1 MPADGPGPVTTGW
14 AGVPAFFEI
23 GKPRTAMSS
32 SAIPLQHS
40 SRQVWSAV
48 LAMSLCAFALVASEF
63 LPVSLL
69 TPIASDLSL
78 TEGQAGQAIS
88 ISGFFAV
95 MTSLMLATLTQGI
108 DRKPVLLATTALML
122 VSGVMVAFAPN
133 YLTLMVGRAVL
144 GIAVG
149 GYWSM
154 STAVMMRIAP
164 DALVPK
170 AIAVMQGGTA
180 LATAIAA
187 PVGSYLGG
195 MIGWR
200 GAFFCVVPL
209 ALLALIWQAFTLPAM
224 PSERTKV
231 AATGSLRLLGDS
243 KVALGMAAV
252 AFLFMGQFTLFTYL
266 RPFLETVTHVDV
278 PTLSLL
284 LLIIGAAGLVGTMLV
299 GSLVTRNL
307 KRVLIGIPLIMTA
320 IAFAVIAVGEWVV
333 PVAILLGSWGLIATC
348 APVGWFTWLA
358 RMLPHHAEAGGGLMV
373 AVIQLAITVGATA
386 GGVLYDGAGYQ
397 ATFVASGIFLLAAA
411 ILSFLASRRSGG

>member
-1 MPADGPGPVTTGW
+1 
-14 AGVPAFFEI
+14 
-23 GKPRTAMSS
+23 MSS
-32 SAIPLQHS
+32 PAIPLQHS
-40 SRQVWSAV
+40 NRQVWSAV

-95 MTSLMLATLTQGI
+95 ITSLLLATVTQGI

-122 VSGVMVAFAPN
+122 ISGGMVAFAPD

-144 GIAVG
+144 GIAIG

-164 DALVPK
+164 EALVPK

-195 MIGWR
+195 MVGWR

-209 ALLALIWQAFTLPAM
+209 AALALIWQAFTLPAM
-224 PSERTKV
+224 PSERIQIS
-231 AATGSLRLLGDS
+231 ATGSLRLLGDS

-284 LLIIGAAGLVGTMLV
+284 LLIIGAAGLVGTMLA
-299 GSLVTRNL
+299 GSLVSQSLN
-307 KRVLIGIPLIMTA
+307 KVLVGIPLIMTA
-320 IAFAVIAVGEWVV
+320 IAFAIGVVGSWLV
-333 PVAILLGSWGLIATC
+333 PVAAVLGLWGLAATC

-358 RMLPHHAEAGGGLMV
+358 KALPHDAEAGGGLMV
-373 AVIQLAITVGATA
+373 AVIQLAITAGATA
-386 GGVLYDGAGYQ
+386 GGMLYDGMGYQ
-397 ATFVASGIFLLAAA
+397 ATFIASGIFLLIATALSVVTSRWRGAACT
-411 ILSFLASRRSGG
+411 

>member
-1 MPADGPGPVTTGW
+1 MT
-14 AGVPAFFEI
+14 
-23 GKPRTAMSS
+23 S

-40 SRQVWSAV
+40 SRQVWGAV

-69 TPIASDLSL
+69 TPLATDLSL
-78 TEGQAGQAIS
+78 TEGEAGQAIS

-95 MTSLMLATLTQGI
+95 VTSLLLSTLTQGT
-108 DRKPVLLATTALML
+108 DRKPVLLGTTALML
-122 VSGVMVAFAPN
+122 VSGAMVAFAPN
-133 YLTLMVGRAVL
+133 YMTLMMGRAVL
-144 GIAVG
+144 GIAIG

-164 DALVPK
+164 EALVPK

-195 MIGWR
+195 LIGWR
-200 GAFFCVVPL
+200 GAFLCVVPL
-209 ALLALIWQAFTLPAM
+209 AAIALIWQAFTLPAM
-224 PSERTKV
+224 PGERGTV
-231 AATGSLRLLGDS
+231 SVTDPLRLLGDS

-284 LLIIGAAGLVGTMLV
+284 LLIIGVAGLVGTMMV
-299 GSLVTRNL
+299 GSLVSRHL
-307 KRVLIGIPLIMTA
+307 FRVLPGIPLLMA
-320 IAFAVIAVGEWVV
+320 VVAFAVISTGSWIVPTAV
-333 PVAILLGSWGLIATC
+333 LLGGWGLIATC

-358 RMLPHHAEAGGGLMV
+358 RMLPEDAEAGGGLMV
-373 AVIQLAITVGATA
+373 AVIQLAITVGATS
-386 GGVLYDGAGYQ
+386 GGVLYDGVGYQ
-397 ATFVASGIFLLAAA
+397 ATFIASGMMLLVATA
-411 ILSFLASRRSGG
+411 LTMRVGRHR

>member
-1 MPADGPGPVTTGW
+1 
-14 AGVPAFFEI
+14 
-23 GKPRTAMSS
+23 MSS
-32 SAIPLQHS
+32 PAIPLQHS
-40 SRQVWSAV
+40 SRQVWGTV
-48 LAMSLCAFALVASEF
+48 LAMALCAFALVASEF

-95 MTSLMLATLTQGI
+95 ITSLWLASVTQGI

-122 VSGVMVAFAPN
+122 VSGGMVAFAPN

-144 GIAVG
+144 GIAIG

-154 STAVMMRIAP
+154 STAVMMRVAP
-164 DALVPK
+164 EALVPK

-195 MIGWR
+195 IIGWR

-209 ALLALIWQAFTLPAM
+209 AGLALIWQTFTLPAM
-224 PSERTKV
+224 PSERTDLS
-231 AATGSLRLLGDS
+231 AGGSLRLLGDS
-243 KVALGMAAV
+243 QVALGMAAV
-252 AFLFMGQFTLFTYL
+252 ALLFMGQFTLFTYL

-284 LLIIGAAGLVGTMLV
+284 LLIIGAAGLLGTMLV
-299 GSLVTRNL
+299 GSLVSRHL
-307 KRVLIGIPLIMTA
+307 YRVLVAIPLVMSA
-320 IAFAVIAVGEWVV
+320 IASAVIAVGGWIV
-333 PVAILLGSWGLIATC
+333 PVAVMLGLWGLVATC
-348 APVGWFTWLA
+348 APVAWFTWLA
-358 RMLPHHAEAGGGLMV
+358 KALPHNAEAGGGLMV
-373 AVIQLAITVGATA
+373 AVIQLAITAGATV
-386 GGVLYDGAGYQ
+386 GGLLFDNAGYQ
-397 ATFVASGIFLLAAA
+397 ATFTASAMMLLAATGLTLGA
-411 ILSFLASRRSGG
+411 ACQSAAR

>member
-1 MPADGPGPVTTGW
+1 
-14 AGVPAFFEI
+14 
-23 GKPRTAMSS
+23 
-32 SAIPLQHS
+32 
-40 SRQVWSAV
+40 
-48 LAMSLCAFALVASEF
+48 MSLCAFALVASEF

-88 ISGFFAV
+88 ISGFLAV
-95 MTSLMLATLTQGI
+95 ITSLLLSSLTQGI
-108 DRKPVLLATTALML
+108 DRKPVLLATTVLML
-122 VSGVMVAFAPN
+122 VSGGMVAFAPN

-144 GIAVG
+144 GIAIG

-164 DALVPK
+164 EALVPK

-209 ALLALIWQAFTLPAM
+209 AALALIWQAFTLPAM
-224 PSERTKV
+224 PSERTQV
-231 AATGSLRLLGDS
+231 SATGSLRLLGDS

-284 LLIIGAAGLVGTMLV
+284 LLIIGVAGLVGTMLV
-299 GSLVTRNL
+299 GSFVSRNL
-307 KRVLIGIPLIMTA
+307 NRILIGIPLIMTA
-320 IAFAVIAVGEWVV
+320 TAFAVIAVGSWVV
-333 PVAILLGSWGLIATC
+333 PVAALLGLWGLVATC

-358 RMLPHHAEAGGGLMV
+358 KALPHNAEAGGGLMV
-373 AVIQLAITVGATA
+373 AVIQLAITAGATA
-386 GGVLYDGAGYQ
+386 GGVLYDGMGYQ
-397 ATFVASGIFLLAAA
+397 ATFIASSAFLFIATT
-411 ILSFLASRRSGG
+411 LSVITNRR

>member
-1 MPADGPGPVTTGW
+1 
-14 AGVPAFFEI
+14 
-23 GKPRTAMSS
+23 MSS
-32 SAIPLQHS
+32 PAIPLQHS

-48 LAMSLCAFALVASEF
+48 LAMALCAFALVASEF

-95 MTSLMLATLTQGI
+95 ITSLWLASVTQGI

-122 VSGVMVAFAPN
+122 VSGGMVAFAPN

-144 GIAVG
+144 GIAIG

-164 DALVPK
+164 EALVPK

-195 MIGWR
+195 IIGWR
-200 GAFFCVVPL
+200 GAFLCVVPL
-209 ALLALIWQAFTLPAM
+209 AAFAFIWQAFTLPAM
-224 PSERTKV
+224 PSERTDSS
-231 AATGSLRLLGDS
+231 ATGSLRLLGDS

-252 AFLFMGQFTLFTYL
+252 ALLFMGQFTLFTYL
-266 RPFLETVTHVDV
+266 RPFLESVTRVDI

-284 LLIIGAAGLVGTMLV
+284 LLIIGAAGLLGTMLV
-299 GSLVTRNL
+299 GSLVSRHLNRML
-307 KRVLIGIPLIMTA
+307 VAIPLVMSA
-320 IAFAVIAVGEWVV
+320 LAFAVISVGSWIV
-333 PVAILLGSWGLIATC
+333 PVALVLGLWGLVATC

-358 RMLPHHAEAGGGLMV
+358 KALPHNAEAGGGLMV
-373 AVIQLAITVGATA
+373 AVIQLAITAGATA
-386 GGVLYDGAGYQ
+386 GGLLFDNAGYQ
-397 ATFVASGIFLLAAA
+397 ATFTASGMMLLAATG
-411 ILSFLASRRSGG
+411 LAWSARRQ

>member
-1 MPADGPGPVTTGW
+1 
-14 AGVPAFFEI
+14 
-23 GKPRTAMSS
+23 MSS
-32 SAIPLQHS
+32 TAISLQHS
-40 SRQVWSAV
+40 SRQIWSAV

-69 TPIASDLSL
+69 TPIASELSL

-88 ISGFFAV
+88 ISGLFAV
-95 MTSLMLATLTQGI
+95 ITSLLLATVTQGI
-108 DRKPVLLATTALML
+108 DRKPVLLVTTSLML
-122 VSGVMVAFAPN
+122 VSGGMVAFAPN

-144 GIAVG
+144 GIAIG

-164 DALVPK
+164 EALVPK

-187 PVGSYLGG
+187 PAGSYLGG

-200 GAFFCVVPL
+200 GAFVCVVPL
-209 ALLALIWQAFTLPAM
+209 AALALIWQAFTLPAM
-224 PSERTKV
+224 PSERTQV
-231 AATGSLRLLGDS
+231 SALGSLRLLVDS

-266 RPFLETVTHVDV
+266 RPFLETVTRVDV

-284 LLIIGAAGLVGTMLV
+284 LLIIGAAGLLGTMLV
-299 GSLVTRNL
+299 GPLVRRNL
-307 KRVLIGIPLIMTA
+307 NRVLVGIPLIMTA
-320 IAFAVIAVGEWVV
+320 IAFAAIAVGGWIV
-333 PVAILLGSWGLIATC
+333 PVAVLLGIWGLIATC

-358 RMLPHHAEAGGGLMV
+358 KALPHNAEAGGGLMV
-373 AVIQLAITVGATA
+373 AVIQLAITAGATV
-386 GGVLYDGAGYQ
+386 GGLLYDGIGYP
-397 ATFVASGIFLLAAA
+397 AT
-411 ILSFLASRRSGG
+411 FLASGVFLLIAATLSVITNRRPATLAM

>member
-1 MPADGPGPVTTGW
+1 MNSP
-14 AGVPAFFEI
+14 
-23 GKPRTAMSS
+23 
-32 SAIPLQHS
+32 AIPLQHS
-40 SRQVWSAV
+40 SRHVWGAV

-95 MTSLMLATLTQGI
+95 ITSLLLAAVTQGI

-122 VSGVMVAFAPN
+122 VSGAMVAFAPN

-144 GIAVG
+144 GIAIG

-164 DALVPK
+164 EALIAR

-195 MIGWR
+195 LIGWR

-209 ALLALIWQAFTLPAM
+209 AALALIWQAFTLPAM
-224 PSERTKV
+224 PSQRTQV
-231 AATGSLRLLGDS
+231 SAFGPLRLLGDW
-243 KVALGMAAV
+243 KIALGMSAV

-266 RPFLETVTHVDV
+266 RPFLEKVTLVDL

-284 LLIIGAAGLVGTMLV
+284 LLVIGIAGLLGTLSVGALV
-299 GSLVTRNL
+299 NRNL
-307 KRVLIGIPLIMTA
+307 NRILVGIPLIMSA
-320 IAFAVIAVGEWVV
+320 IAFAVIAVGTWVV
-333 PVAILLGSWGLIATC
+333 PVAVLLGLWGLIATC

-358 RMLPHHAEAGGGLMV
+358 KALPHNAEAGGGLMV
-373 AVIQLAITVGATA
+373 AVIQLAITAGATV
-386 GGVLYDGAGYQ
+386 GGLLYDGAGYR
-397 ATFVASGIFLLAAA
+397 ATFMASGVFLLIAAT
-411 ILSFLASRRSGG
+411 LSVITNAMGDRRRR

>member
-1 MPADGPGPVTTGW
+1 MT
-14 AGVPAFFEI
+14 
-23 GKPRTAMSS
+23 S

-40 SRQVWSAV
+40 HSSRQVWGAV

-69 TPIASDLSL
+69 TPLATDLSL

-95 MTSLMLATLTQGI
+95 VTSLLLSTLTQGI

-122 VSGVMVAFAPN
+122 VSGAMVAFAPN
-133 YLTLMVGRAVL
+133 YPTLMLGRAVL
-144 GIAVG
+144 GIAIG

-164 DALVPK
+164 EALVPK

-195 MIGWR
+195 LIGWR

-209 ALLALIWQAFTLPAM
+209 AAIALIWQAFTLPAM
-224 PSERTKV
+224 PGERGT
-231 AATGSLRLLGDS
+231 ASATASLRLLLDS

-266 RPFLETVTHVDV
+266 RPFLETVTQVDV

-284 LLIIGAAGLVGTMLV
+284 LLIIGVAGLVGTMMV
-299 GSLVTRNL
+299 GSLVGRHL
-307 KRVLIGIPLIMTA
+307 FRVLPGIPLLMA
-320 IAFAVIAVGEWVV
+320 VIAFAVISTGSWVV
-333 PVAILLGSWGLIATC
+333 PTAVLLGGWGLIATC

-358 RMLPHHAEAGGGLMV
+358 RMLPEDAEAGGGLMV
-373 AVIQLAITVGATA
+373 AVIQLAITVGATL
-386 GGVLYDGAGYQ
+386 GGVLYDGVGYQ
-397 ATFVASGIFLLAAA
+397 ATFITSGMMLLVATALTMRVG
-411 ILSFLASRRSGG
+411 RHR

>member
-1 MPADGPGPVTTGW
+1 MPHGANSLYKREPVSL
-14 AGVPAFFEI
+14 E
-23 GKPRTAMSS
+23 RDSL
-32 SAIPLQHS
+32 PLQHS

-48 LAMSLCAFALVASEF
+48 LAMSICAFALVASEF

-95 MTSLMLATLTQGI
+95 ITSLLLATLTQGI

-122 VSGVMVAFAPN
+122 ISGGMVAYAPD

-144 GIAVG
+144 GIAIG

-164 DALVPK
+164 EALVPK

-180 LATAIAA
+180 LATAVAA

-195 MIGWR
+195 IIGWR

-209 ALLALIWQAFTLPAM
+209 AALALIWQAFTLPAM
-224 PSERTKV
+224 PSERAKLS
-231 AATGSLRLLGDS
+231 ATGSLRLLGDS
-243 KVALGMAAV
+243 RVALGMAAV

-266 RPFLETVTHVDV
+266 RPFLETVTQVDV

-284 LLIIGAAGLVGTMLV
+284 LLIIGAAGLVGTVLV
-299 GSLVTRNL
+299 GALVARHLN
-307 KRVLIGIPLIMTA
+307 RVLMGIPLIMTA
-320 IAFAVIAVGEWVV
+320 IAFAVIAVGSWVV
-333 PVAILLGSWGLIATC
+333 PVAVLLGFWGLIATC

-358 RMLPHHAEAGGGLMV
+358 RALPRDAEAGGGLMV
-373 AVIQLAITVGATA
+373 AVIQLAITVGATV
-386 GGVLYDGAGYQ
+386 GGVLYDGMGYQ
-397 ATFVASGIFLLAAA
+397 ATFVASGVFLLVAAV
-411 ILSFLASRRSGG
+411 LSAMTRRK

>member
-1 MPADGPGPVTTGW
+1 
-14 AGVPAFFEI
+14 
-23 GKPRTAMSS
+23 MSS
-32 SAIPLQHS
+32 PAISLQHS

-88 ISGFFAV
+88 ISGFLAV
-95 MTSLMLATLTQGI
+95 ITSLLLSSLTQGI
-108 DRKPVLLATTALML
+108 DRKAVLLATTVLML
-122 VSGVMVAFAPN
+122 VSGGMVAFAPN

-144 GIAVG
+144 GIAIG

-164 DALVPK
+164 EALVPK

-209 ALLALIWQAFTLPAM
+209 AALALIWQAFTLPAM
-224 PSERTKV
+224 PSERTQV
-231 AATGSLRLLGDS
+231 SATGSLRLLGDS

-284 LLIIGAAGLVGTMLV
+284 LLIIGVAGLVGTTFV
-299 GSLVTRNL
+299 GSFVSRNL
-307 KRVLIGIPLIMTA
+307 NRILIGIPLIMTA
-320 IAFAVIAVGEWVV
+320 TAFAVIAVGSWVV
-333 PVAILLGSWGLIATC
+333 PVAALLGLWGLVATC

-358 RMLPHHAEAGGGLMV
+358 KALPHNAEAGGGLMV
-373 AVIQLAITVGATA
+373 AVIQLAITAGATA
-386 GGVLYDGAGYQ
+386 GGVLYDGMGYQ
-397 ATFVASGIFLLAAA
+397 ATFIASSAFLFIATT
-411 ILSFLASRRSGG
+411 LSVITNRR

>member
-1 MPADGPGPVTTGW
+1 
-14 AGVPAFFEI
+14 
-23 GKPRTAMSS
+23 MSS
-32 SAIPLQHS
+32 PAIHLQHT

-95 MTSLMLATLTQGI
+95 ITSLMLAPMTQGI

-122 VSGVMVAFAPN
+122 ISGGMVAFAPN

-144 GIAVG
+144 GVAIG

-164 DALVPK
+164 EPLVPK
-170 AIAVMQGGTA
+170 AIALMQGGTA
-180 LATAIAA
+180 LATAVAA

-200 GAFFCVVPL
+200 GAFFCVLPL
-209 ALLALIWQAFTLPAM
+209 AALALMWQAFTLPAM
-224 PSERTKV
+224 PSERN
-231 AATGSLRLLGDS
+231 AASATGSLRLLADS
-243 KVALGMAAV
+243 RVALGMAAV

-284 LLIIGAAGLVGTMLV
+284 LLIIGAAGLVGTMVVGTLV
-299 GSLVTRNL
+299 GRHLN
-307 KRVLIGIPLIMTA
+307 RVLLGVPLIMTA
-320 IAFAVIAVGEWVV
+320 IAFAVITVGSWVV
-333 PVAILLGSWGLIATC
+333 PVAVLLGIWGLVSTC

-358 RMLPHHAEAGGGLMV
+358 KALPHQAEAGGGLMV
-373 AVIQLAITVGATA
+373 AVIQLAITAGATA
-386 GGVLYDGAGYQ
+386 GGVLYDGFGHQ
-397 ATFVASGIFLLAAA
+397 ATFLASGVFLLAATA
-411 ILSFLASRRSGG
+411 LSAVTNRALPGTSRIPNGTSQ

>member
-1 MPADGPGPVTTGW
+1 
-14 AGVPAFFEI
+14 
-23 GKPRTAMSS
+23 MSS
-32 SAIPLQHS
+32 PAIHLQHT

-95 MTSLMLATLTQGI
+95 VTSLMLASMTQGI

-122 VSGVMVAFAPN
+122 ISGGMVAFAPN

-144 GIAVG
+144 GVAIG

-164 DALVPK
+164 EPLVPK
-170 AIAVMQGGTA
+170 AIALMQGGTA

-200 GAFFCVVPL
+200 GAFFCVLPL
-209 ALLALIWQAFTLPAM
+209 AALALMWQAFTLPAM
-224 PSERTKV
+224 PSERN
-231 AATGSLRLLGDS
+231 AASATGSLRLLADS
-243 KVALGMAAV
+243 RVALGMAAV

-278 PTLSLL
+278 PRLSLL
-284 LLIIGAAGLVGTMLV
+284 LLIIGAAGLVGTMVVGTLV
-299 GSLVTRNL
+299 GRHLN
-307 KRVLIGIPLIMTA
+307 RVLLGVPLIMTA
-320 IAFAVIAVGEWVV
+320 IAFAVITVGSWVV
-333 PVAILLGSWGLIATC
+333 PVAVLLGIWGLVSTC

-358 RMLPHHAEAGGGLMV
+358 KALPHQAEAGGGLMV
-373 AVIQLAITVGATA
+373 AVIQLAITAGATA
-386 GGVLYDGAGYQ
+386 GGVLYDGFGHQ
-397 ATFVASGIFLLAAA
+397 ATFLASGVFLLAATA
-411 ILSFLASRRSGG
+411 LSVVTNRALPGTSRTPHGTSQ

>member
-1 MPADGPGPVTTGW
+1 
-14 AGVPAFFEI
+14 
-23 GKPRTAMSS
+23 MSS
-32 SAIPLQHS
+32 PAIPLQHS
-40 SRQVWSAV
+40 NRQGAV

-95 MTSLMLATLTQGI
+95 ITSLLLATVTQGI

-122 VSGVMVAFAPN
+122 VSGGMVAFAPN

-144 GIAVG
+144 GIAIG

-164 DALVPK
+164 EALVPN

-195 MIGWR
+195 LIGWR
-200 GAFFCVVPL
+200 GAFFCIVPL
-209 ALLALIWQAFTLPAM
+209 AAVALIWQTFTLPAM
-224 PSERTKV
+224 PSGRTKLS
-231 AATGSLRLLGDS
+231 ATSSLRLLGDS
-243 KVALGMAAV
+243 KVAVGMVAV

-284 LLIIGAAGLVGTMLV
+284 LLIIGIAGLVGTILV
-299 GSLVTRNL
+299 GPLVSGNL
-307 KRVLIGIPLIMTA
+307 NKVLVGIPLIMTA
-320 IAFAVIAVGEWVV
+320 IVFAVIAVGSWVV
-333 PVAILLGSWGLIATC
+333 PVAVLLGLWGLVATC

-358 RMLPHHAEAGGGLMV
+358 KALPGDAEAGGGLMV
-373 AVIQLAITVGATA
+373 AVIQLAITAGATA
-386 GGVLYDGAGYQ
+386 GGVLYDGMGYK
-397 ATFVASGIFLLAAA
+397 ATFVASGLLLLAATM
-411 ILSFLASRRSGG
+411 LAVFTNRR